1 MVKCARVIVCMSALL
16 LMAGMGWAQQEKP
29 AEAPPAPVQTLELAD
44 GDCVVF
50 LGDSITHQRLYT
62 QYVEDFFYT
71 RFPNKRITFHNAG
84 VGGARAWDALQRFD
98 EDVAA
103 YKPKYVTVLLGM
115 NDGGVQPFNQSL
127 FDTYHRDMT
136 ELIEKIHGI
145 GAIPILMTPT
155 MYDSRAA
162 LAANRGD
169 DAGRE
174 FYNAVLA
181 YYGTWLREIAYRH
194 GYGVVDMW
202 SPLNNITLEQR
213 KIDPN
218 FTLIKDAVHPGA
230 DGQLVMGFAILS
242 DMGLAKPLSAIQ
254 IDAQRDELK
263 SKVNGGAISDLK
275 RTDGGLSF
283 TWTAD
288 ALPFVV
294 PEDAQL
300 GAKLLRMGHRAS
312 RERFVVSGL
321 PAGRYELLIDGTVV
335 GTYPAARLAGGI
347 ELQRNAKTPQHQQAL
362 QVATLN
368 KQRNEGPIGEL
379 RKEWLQFQTFAR
391 TRKIVADQPDNTT
404 AANSLKELEGK
415 IAGMEER
422 VAKANADAKA
432 IEDQIYEVN
441 KPKAHAYEL
450 KRVEGQAKK
459 ESPKGAASVEGLV
472 TLKGQPLA
480 GARVVFQKD
489 GSGKGRETTT
499 GEDGKFAFAKIP
511 LGNYRVG
518 IASEVVTEKYA
529 DPNTSSLTVT
539 VQEGRNQFNFE
550 LDQTA
555 SQ

>member
-1 MVKCARVIVCMSALL
+1 MVKSVRVMVCLLALL
-16 LMAGMGWAQQEKP
+16 LLAGVGWAQEEGP
-29 AEAPPAPVQTLELAD
+29 AEAAAAPVKTLELAD

-71 RFPNKRITFHNAG
+71 RFPNTRIKFHNAG

-115 NDGGVQPFNQSL
+115 NDGGVQPFNQDL

-136 ELIEKIHGI
+136 ELIAKIEAI

-162 LAANRGD
+162 VAGKRGNP
-169 DAGRE
+169 AGHE
-174 FYNAVLA
+174 FYNAVLS

-194 GYGVVDMW
+194 GYGMVDMW

-213 KIDPN
+213 KADPN
-218 FTLIKDAVHPGA
+218 FTLIKDAVHPEA
-230 DGQLVMGFAILS
+230 DGQLVMGFAILT

-254 IDAQRDELK
+254 IDAQRDELN

-283 TWTAD
+283 TWAAE

-294 PEDAQL
+294 PEDAAL

-312 RERFVVSGL
+312 RERLSVSGL
-321 PAGRYELLIDGTVV
+321 PAGRYELLIDGEVV
-335 GTYPAARLAGGI
+335 GTYPAARLAAGI
-347 ELQRNAKTPQHQQAL
+347 ELQGNAKTPQHQQAL
-362 QVATLN
+362 KVATLN

-404 AANSLKELEGK
+404 AANSLKELDGK
-415 IAGMEER
+415 IAGMQER
-422 VAKANADAKA
+422 VAKANADAKV
-432 IEDQIYEVN
+432 IEDQIYETN

-450 KRVEGQAKK
+450 KRVEGKAKK
-459 ESPKGAASVEGLV
+459 AARREAASVD
-472 TLKGQPLA
+472 GQVAVDGKPLA
-480 GARVVFQKD
+480 GARVVFQGTGND
-489 GSGKGRETTT
+489 ELREVST
-499 GEDGKFAFAKIP
+499 GDDGKYAFGKIP
-511 LGNYRVG
+511 MGDYRVG
-518 IASEVVTEKYA
+518 IASEVVKKEYA
-529 DPNTSSLTVT
+529 DPNTSSMTVI
-539 VQEGRNQFNFE
+539 VGEGRNQFNFNPKGN
-550 LDQTA
+550 
-555 SQ
+555 